1 MKRLLILGATGGTG
15 LHLVSQALEAGN
27 EVTAYVRDLAKLEV
41 KHERLRVVVGPIADE
56 ATAFREAMRG
66 QEAVISTL
74 GRGLSLQSEHVIER
88 CVPPM
93 LSAMKA
99 HGVGRLVFTSAIGV
113 GEAYS
118 EAPLLSK
125 LVIRMLLKHIYPD
138 KLIGENLV
146 RNSDL
151 EWTIVQPAGLTN
163 GQLTLVRNS
172 DLEWTIVQPAGL
184 TNGQLT
190 RRYRAAEHL
199 RHRTIA
205 TISRADLAHFLL
217 SQVDDRTYVR
227 RIAQLEY

>member
-27 EVTAYVRDLAKLEV
+27 EVTAYVRDATKLEV

-56 ATAFREAMRG
+56 ARPFRDAMTG
-66 QEAVISTL
+66 QQAVISAL
-74 GRGLSLQSEHVIER
+74 GRGGSLQSEHVIER
-88 CVPPM
+88 CVPSV

-99 HGVGRLVFTSAIGV
+99 HGVGRLIFTSAIGV
-113 GEAYS
+113 GAAYS

-125 LVIRMLLKHIYPD
+125 VVIRVLLKEIYPD
-138 KLIGENLV
+138 KLIGEN
-146 RNSDL
+146 
-151 EWTIVQPAGLTN
+151 
-163 GQLTLVRNS
+163 LVRNS

-199 RHRTIA
+199 RHRMVA
-205 TISRADLAHFLL
+205 TISRSDLAHFLL
-217 SQVDDRTYVR
+217 SQLDDRTYVR

>member
-15 LHLVSQALEAGN
+15 LHVVSQALDAGN
-27 EVTAYVRDLAKLEV
+27 EVTAYVRHPAKLQV
-41 KHERLRVVVGPIADE
+41 KHERLRVVVGPIADD
-56 ATAFREAMRG
+56 AMPFREAMSG
-66 QEAVISTL
+66 QQAVISTL

-93 LSAMKA
+93 LAAMKA
-99 HGVGRLVFTSAIGV
+99 GGVGRLIFTSAIGV
-113 GEAYS
+113 GAAYA

-125 LVIRMLLKHIYPD
+125 LVARVLLRDIYPD

-163 GQLTLVRNS
+163 GR
-172 DLEWTIVQPAGL
+172 
-184 TNGQLT
+184 LT

-199 RHRTIA
+199 RHRMVA

>member
-15 LHLVSQALEAGN
+15 LQLVSQALEAGN
-27 EVTAYVRDLAKLEV
+27 EVTAYVRDAAKLEV
-41 KHERLRVVVGPIADE
+41 KHERLRVVVGPIVDE
-56 ATAFREAMRG
+56 ARPFREAMTG
-66 QEAVISTL
+66 QDAVISTL

-93 LSAMKA
+93 LSAMKS
-99 HGVGRLVFTSAIGV
+99 HGVGRLIFTSAIGV
-113 GEAYS
+113 GDAYS

-125 LVIRMLLKHIYPD
+125 LVIRVLLKDIYPD

-163 GQLTLVRNS
+163 GR
-172 DLEWTIVQPAGL
+172 
-184 TNGQLT
+184 LT

-199 RHRTIA
+199 RHRMVA

-217 SQVDDRTYVR
+217 SQLEDRVYVR
-227 RIAQLEY
+227 RIVQLEY

>member
-15 LHLVSQALEAGN
+15 RNLVSQALEAGN
-27 EVTAYVRDLAKLEV
+27 EVTAYVRDAARLEV

-56 ATAFREAMRG
+56 ARPFHEAMTG
-66 QEAVISTL
+66 QQAIISVL
-74 GRGLSLQSEHVIER
+74 GRGLSLQSEHLIER

-99 HGVGRLVFTSAIGV
+99 HGVGRLIFTSAIGV
-113 GEAYS
+113 GDAYS

-125 LVIRMLLKHIYPD
+125 LAIRVLLKDIYPD
-138 KLIGENLV
+138 KLIGENL
-146 RNSDL
+146 
-151 EWTIVQPAGLTN
+151 I
-163 GQLTLVRNS
+163 RNS

-190 RRYRAAEHL
+190 RRYRDAEHL
-199 RHRTIA
+199 RHRMVA

-217 SQVDDRTYVR
+217 SQLDDRTYVR

>member
-27 EVTAYVRDLAKLEV
+27 EVTAYVRDAAKLEV

-56 ATAFREAMRG
+56 ASTFQEAVAG
-66 QEAVISTL
+66 QHAVISTL

-99 HGVGRLVFTSAIGV
+99 HGVGRLIFTSAIGV
-113 GEAYS
+113 GDAYS

-125 LVIRMLLKHIYPD
+125 LMIRVLLKDIYPD
-138 KLIGENLV
+138 KLIGENLI

-151 EWTIVQPAGLTN
+151 EWTIAQPAGLTN
-163 GQLTLVRNS
+163 GRLT
-172 DLEWTIVQPAGL
+172 G
-184 TNGQLT
+184 
-190 RRYRAAEHL
+190 RYRAAEHL
-199 RHRTIA
+199 RHRMVA
-205 TISRADLAHFLL
+205 TISRADLAQFLL
-217 SQVDDRTYVR
+217 SQLEDRMYVR
-227 RIAQLEY
+227 RIVQVEY

>member
-15 LHLVSQALEAGN
+15 LHVVSQALDAGN
-27 EVTAYVRDLAKLEV
+27 EVTAYVRHPAKLQV
-41 KHERLRVVVGPIADE
+41 KHERLRVVVGPIADD
-56 ATAFREAMRG
+56 AMPFREAMSG
-66 QEAVISTL
+66 QQAVISTL

-93 LSAMKA
+93 LAAMKA
-99 HGVGRLVFTSAIGV
+99 GGVGRLIFTSAIGV
-113 GEAYS
+113 GDAYA

-125 LVIRMLLKHIYPD
+125 LVARVLLRDIYPD

-163 GQLTLVRNS
+163 GR
-172 DLEWTIVQPAGL
+172 
-184 TNGQLT
+184 LT

-199 RHRTIA
+199 RHRMVA

>member
-15 LHLVSQALEAGN
+15 LHVVSQALDAGN
-27 EVTAYVRDLAKLEV
+27 EVTAYVRHPAKLQV
-41 KHERLRVVVGPIADE
+41 KHERLRVVVGPIADD
-56 ATAFREAMRG
+56 AMPFREAMSG
-66 QEAVISTL
+66 QQAVISTL

-93 LSAMKA
+93 LSAMKS
-99 HGVGRLVFTSAIGV
+99 HGVGRLIFTSAIGV
-113 GEAYS
+113 GDAYS

-125 LVIRMLLKHIYPD
+125 LVIRVLLKDIYPD

-163 GQLTLVRNS
+163 GR
-172 DLEWTIVQPAGL
+172 
-184 TNGQLT
+184 LT
-190 RRYRAAEHL
+190 RRYRAADHL
-199 RHRTIA
+199 RHRMVA

-217 SQVDDRTYVR
+217 SQLEDRVYVR
-227 RIAQLEY
+227 RIVQLEY

>member
-15 LHLVSQALEAGN
+15 LQLVSQALEAGN
-27 EVTAYVRDLAKLEV
+27 EVTAYVRDAAKLEV
-41 KHERLRVVVGPIADE
+41 KHERLRVVVGPIVDQARP
-56 ATAFREAMRG
+56 FREAMTG
-66 QEAVISTL
+66 QDAVISTL

-93 LSAMKA
+93 LSAMKS
-99 HGVGRLVFTSAIGV
+99 HGVGRLIFTSAIGV
-113 GEAYS
+113 GDAYS

-125 LVIRMLLKHIYPD
+125 LVIRVLLKDIYPD

-163 GQLTLVRNS
+163 GR
-172 DLEWTIVQPAGL
+172 
-184 TNGQLT
+184 LT

-199 RHRTIA
+199 RHRMVA

-217 SQVDDRTYVR
+217 SQLEDRVYVR
-227 RIAQLEY
+227 RIVQLEY

>member
-15 LHLVSQALEAGN
+15 LQLVSQALEAGN
-27 EVTAYVRDLAKLEV
+27 EVTAYVRDAAKLEV
-41 KHERLRVVVGPIADE
+41 KHERLRVVVGPIVDE
-56 ATAFREAMRG
+56 ARPFLEAMTG
-66 QEAVISTL
+66 QDAVISTL

-93 LSAMKA
+93 LSAMKS
-99 HGVGRLVFTSAIGV
+99 HGVGRLIFTSAIGV
-113 GEAYS
+113 GDAYS

-125 LVIRMLLKHIYPD
+125 LVIRVLLKDIYPD

-163 GQLTLVRNS
+163 GR
-172 DLEWTIVQPAGL
+172 
-184 TNGQLT
+184 LT

-199 RHRTIA
+199 RHRMVA

-217 SQVDDRTYVR
+217 SQLEDRVYVR
-227 RIAQLEY
+227 RIVQLEY

>member
-15 LHLVSQALEAGN
+15 LQLVSQALEAGN
-27 EVTAYVRDLAKLEV
+27 EVTAYVRDAAKLEV
-41 KHERLRVVVGPIADE
+41 KHERLRVVVGPIVDE
-56 ATAFREAMRG
+56 ARPFREAMTG
-66 QEAVISTL
+66 QDAVISTL

-93 LSAMKA
+93 LSAMKS
-99 HGVGRLVFTSAIGV
+99 HGVGRLIFTSAIGV
-113 GEAYS
+113 GDAYS

-125 LVIRMLLKHIYPD
+125 LVIRVLLKDIYPD

-163 GQLTLVRNS
+163 GR
-172 DLEWTIVQPAGL
+172 
-184 TNGQLT
+184 LT

-199 RHRTIA
+199 RHRMVA

-217 SQVDDRTYVR
+217 SQLEDRVYVR

>member
-1 MKRLLILGATGGTG
+1 MKRLLILGATGCTG
-15 LHLVSQALEAGN
+15 LQLVSQALEAGN
-27 EVTAYVRDLAKLEV
+27 EVTAYVRDAAKLEV
-41 KHERLRVVVGPIADE
+41 KHERLLVVVGPIVDE
-56 ATAFREAMRG
+56 ARPFREAMTG
-66 QEAVISTL
+66 QDAVISTL

-93 LSAMKA
+93 LSAMKS
-99 HGVGRLVFTSAIGV
+99 HGVGRLIFTSAIGV
-113 GEAYS
+113 GDAYS

-125 LVIRMLLKHIYPD
+125 LVIRVLLKDIYPD

-163 GQLTLVRNS
+163 GR
-172 DLEWTIVQPAGL
+172 
-184 TNGQLT
+184 LT

-199 RHRTIA
+199 RHRMVA

-217 SQVDDRTYVR
+217 SQLEDRVYVR
-227 RIAQLEY
+227 RIVQLEY

>member
-27 EVTAYVRDLAKLEV
+27 EVTAYVRDPAKLHV

-56 ATAFREAMRG
+56 AMPFREAMRG
-66 QEAVISTL
+66 QQAVISTL

-88 CVPPM
+88 CVPPL
-93 LSAMKA
+93 LSGMKA
-99 HGVGRLVFTSAIGV
+99 NGVGRLIFTSAIGV
-113 GEAYS
+113 GDAYS
-118 EAPLLSK
+118 EAPVLSK
-125 LVIRMLLKHIYPD
+125 LVIRVLLKDIYPD
-138 KLIGENLV
+138 KLIGEHLV
-146 RNSDL
+146 RNSGL

-163 GQLTLVRNS
+163 G
-172 DLEWTIVQPAGL
+172 P
-184 TNGQLT
+184 LT

-199 RHRTIA
+199 RHRMVA

-217 SQVDDRTYVR
+217 SQLDDRTYVR

>member
-15 LHLVSQALEAGN
+15 RHLVSQALEAGN
-27 EVTAYVRDLAKLEV
+27 EVTAYVRDAAKLEV
-41 KHERLRVVVGPIADE
+41 KHERLRVVVGPIAD
-56 ATAFREAMRG
+56 AARPFREAMTG
-66 QEAVISTL
+66 QHAVISTL

-93 LSAMKA
+93 LSAMKS
-99 HGVGRLVFTSAIGV
+99 HGVGRLIFTSAIGV
-113 GEAYS
+113 GDAYS

-125 LVIRMLLKHIYPD
+125 LVIRVLLKDIYPD

-163 GQLTLVRNS
+163 G
-172 DLEWTIVQPAGL
+172 P
-184 TNGQLT
+184 LT
-190 RRYRAAEHL
+190 RRYRAGEHL
-199 RHRTIA
+199 PHRMIA
-205 TISRADLAHFLL
+205 TISRADVAHFLL
-217 SQVDDRTYVR
+217 SQLDDRTYVR

>member
-15 LHLVSQALEAGN
+15 RHVVTQALDAGN
-27 EVTAYVRDLAKLEV
+27 DVTAYVRDPAKLPL
-41 KHERLRVVVGPIADE
+41 KHERLRVVVGPIADD
-56 ATAFREAMRG
+56 AMPLREAMSG
-66 QEAVISTL
+66 QQAVISTL
-74 GRGLSLQSEHVIER
+74 GRGLSLQSEHLLER

-99 HGVGRLVFTSAIGV
+99 HGVGRLIFTSAIGV
-113 GEAYS
+113 GDAYS

-125 LVIRMLLKHIYPD
+125 LVARVLLKDIYSD
-138 KLIGENLV
+138 KLIGEN
-146 RNSDL
+146 
-151 EWTIVQPAGLTN
+151 
-163 GQLTLVRNS
+163 LVRNS

-199 RHRTIA
+199 RHRMVA

-217 SQVDDRTYVR
+217 SQLDDRTYVR
-227 RIAQLEY
+227 RIAQVGY

>member
-15 LHLVSQALEAGN
+15 LRLVSQALEAGN
-27 EVTAYVRDLAKLEV
+27 EVTAYVRDAAKLEV
-41 KHERLRVVVGPIADE
+41 KHERLRVVVGPIVDE
-56 ATAFREAMRG
+56 ARPFREAMTG
-66 QEAVISTL
+66 QDAVISTL

-99 HGVGRLVFTSAIGV
+99 HGVGRLIFTSAIGV
-113 GEAYS
+113 GDAYS

-125 LVIRMLLKHIYPD
+125 LVIRVLLKDIYPD

-163 GQLTLVRNS
+163 GR
-172 DLEWTIVQPAGL
+172 
-184 TNGQLT
+184 LT

-199 RHRTIA
+199 RHRMVA

-217 SQVDDRTYVR
+217 SQLDDRTYVR
-227 RIAQLEY
+227 RIAQLGY

>member
-15 LHLVSQALEAGN
+15 LHVVSQALDAGN
-27 EVTAYVRDLAKLEV
+27 EVTAYVRHPAKLQV
-41 KHERLRVVVGPIADE
+41 KHERLRVVVGPIADD
-56 ATAFREAMRG
+56 AMPFREAMSG
-66 QEAVISTL
+66 QQAVISTL

-93 LSAMKA
+93 LAAMKA
-99 HGVGRLVFTSAIGV
+99 GGVGRLIFTSAIGV
-113 GEAYS
+113 GDAYA

-125 LVIRMLLKHIYPD
+125 LVARVLLRDIYPD

-163 GQLTLVRNS
+163 GR
-172 DLEWTIVQPAGL
+172 
-184 TNGQLT
+184 LT
-190 RRYRAAEHL
+190 RRYRAADHL
-199 RHRTIA
+199 RHRMVA